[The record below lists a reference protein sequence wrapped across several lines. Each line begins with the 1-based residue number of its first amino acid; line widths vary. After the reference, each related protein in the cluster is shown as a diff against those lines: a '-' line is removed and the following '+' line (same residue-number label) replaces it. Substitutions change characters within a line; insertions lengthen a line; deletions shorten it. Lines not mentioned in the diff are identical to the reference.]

1 MDITDSELW
10 INRDWDPV
18 YLSDIFEE
26 EFDDIESLWSSD
38 VNDLELVSYIENM
51 EKYIPIVEDISLD
64 DDLLCSAVE
73 QIEEE

>member
-1 MDITDSELW
+1 MDITDIELW

-51 EKYIPIVEDISLD
+51 AKYIPIVEDISLD